1 MFLNDIKHLKKGQFV
16 NLDLYDNAMQLRIFQ
31 MKS

>member
-16 NLDLYDNAMQLRIFQ
+16 NLDLYDNAM
-31 MKS
+31 